1 MESNRSVAFEDI
13 GTVNHPPAPIIPKEQ
28 KTAMIISII
37 GFFIALLGGCIADF
51 TTSIIV
57 IAVGLALAV
66 PGAIRCARREAH
78 AEY

>member
-1 MESNRSVAFEDI
+1 
-13 GTVNHPPAPIIPKEQ
+13 
-28 KTAMIISII
+28 MIISII
-37 GFFIALLGGCIADF
+37 GFFIALLGGCITDF

-57 IAVGLALAV
+57 IAVGLVLAT